1 MRDKI
6 KPLIIINIFSVIM
19 FILCLI
25 LAFTSDNLI
34 LKIGVS
40 LLWFFYTA
48 FGNLYGA
55 KYMLY
60 HSKPKSLRDTFHTT
74 NKQGIFNRE
83 VLILQNQYD
92 SIKSRENFML
102 NSTDS
107 MQELYYKILNQ
118 AESNLESASAYM
130 GSYDYYTK
138 PEPTYIRNLCRD
150 GNELVQKFNNL
161 VEKLVDI
168 DTNPTTLDVKYV
180 DDLTESLEQMKEYQ
194 QVMM

>member
-1 MRDKI
+1 MKDKI

-60 HSKPKSLRDTFHTT
+60 HSKPKSLR
-74 NKQGIFNRE
+74 E
-83 VLILQNQYD
+83 
-92 SIKSRENFML
+92 KSR
-102 NSTDS
+102 
-107 MQELYYKILNQ
+107 
-118 AESNLESASAYM
+118 
-130 GSYDYYTK
+130 
-138 PEPTYIRNLCRD
+138 
-150 GNELVQKFNNL
+150 
-161 VEKLVDI
+161 
-168 DTNPTTLDVKYV
+168 
-180 DDLTESLEQMKEYQ
+180 
-194 QVMM
+194 